1 MPRGRYPQ
9 NERARARG
17 AGRRRGRGRG
27 GRSPLP
33 FDSRAAR
40 ESAELGNEASD
51 TRASL
56 LEQYSRAQRE
66 LGFGSGSSPYG
77 ATTLNREKLAN
88 QQRGIAN
95 TAGNS
100 LYAGS
105 TINARRQAVSDY
117 DRRQKEIDDDIAEA
131 QNAYTRGQAQTGRDE
146 ALGNTG
152 IKEGAI
158 ERAAAS
164 EPQPLAP
171 GRRRRGRGRAVGAPV
186 NNRRNRGRGRV

>member
-1 MPRGRYPQ
+1 M
-9 NERARARG
+9 
-17 AGRRRGRGRG
+17 
-27 GRSPLP
+27 P

-40 ESAELGNEASD
+40 ESAELGNEAGD
-51 TRASL
+51 TRAKL
-56 LEQYSRAQRE
+56 LDQYNRAQHD
-66 LGFGSGSSPYG
+66 LGFGAGASDPYA
-77 ATTLNREKLAN
+77 ATGLNKQKLASD
-88 QQRGIAN
+88 QRGVAN

-105 TINARRQAVSDY
+105 TINARRQAASRY
-117 DRRQKEIDDDIAEA
+117 DRRQKEIDENIAEA
-131 QNAYTRGQAQTGRDE
+131 QTDFASGQSQATRDE
-146 ALGNTG
+146 AVGQIG

-171 GRRRRGRGRAVGAPV
+171 GRRRGRGRAGGGAPV

>member
-1 MPRGRYPQ
+1 M
-9 NERARARG
+9 
-17 AGRRRGRGRG
+17 
-27 GRSPLP
+27 P

-40 ESAELGNEASD
+40 ESAELGNEAAD

-56 LEQYSRAQRE
+56 VSQYNRAQHE
-66 LGFGSGSSPYG
+66 LGFGIGSEDPY
-77 ATTLNREKLAN
+77 AAAALNKEKLAN
-88 QQRGIAN
+88 ERRGVAN

-105 TINARRQAVSDY
+105 TINAQRQAASGY
-117 DRRQKEIDDDIAEA
+117 DRRQKEIEQNIAEA
-131 QNAYTRGQAQTGRDE
+131 QTDFAQGQAQTARQE
-146 ALGNTG
+146 ATGNTA

-171 GRRRRGRGRAVGAPV
+171 GRRRRGRGRGPGAAPPN
-186 NNRRNRGRGRV
+186 NNRRNRRGRVM

>member
-1 MPRGRYPQ
+1 MARGRG
-9 NERARARG
+9 E
-17 AGRRRGRGRG
+17 GRRRSRGRG
-27 GRSPLP
+27 GRGRGRRAPMP
-33 FDSRAAR
+33 FDSQAAR
-40 ESAELGNEASD
+40 ESAELGNEGAD

-56 LEQYSRAQRE
+56 LDQYSRAQHQ
-66 LGFGSGSSPYG
+66 LGFGEGASDPYADTG
-77 ATTLNREKLAN
+77 LNKQRL
-88 QQRGIAN
+88 QSDQRGVAN

-105 TINARRQAVSDY
+105 TINARREAASRY
-117 DRRQKEIDDDIAEA
+117 DRRQKEIDENVAEA
-131 QNAYTRGQAQTGRDE
+131 QTDFARGETQTARDE
-146 ALGNTG
+146 AVGQTG

-171 GRRRRGRGRAVGAPV
+171 RRRGRGRAGGRAPV

>member
-1 MPRGRYPQ
+1 M
-9 NERARARG
+9 
-17 AGRRRGRGRG
+17 
-27 GRSPLP
+27 P

-40 ESAELGNEASD
+40 ESAELGNEAAD

-56 LEQYSRAQRE
+56 LDQFNRAQHD
-66 LGFGSGSSPYG
+66 LGFGSGAGDPYG
-77 ATTLNREKLAN
+77 ATALNRDKLASD
-88 QQRGIAN
+88 QRGVAN

-105 TINARRQAVSDY
+105 TINARRQAASRY
-117 DRRQKEIDDDIAEA
+117 DRRQKEIGQDVAEA
-131 QNAYTRGQAQTGRDE
+131 QTSFARGQAQTARDE
-146 ALGNTG
+146 ATGQTG

-158 ERAAAS
+158 ERVAAS

-171 GRRRRGRGRAVGAPV
+171 GRRRGRGRAGGGAPA